1 MSSEHDAFIKTPR
14 QLITVVTLSFIVPIL
29 IIAALVSYVNRTVR
43 TGAGSTAMTA
53 ESIEARIKPVAGFSL
68 KSADG
73 PQVLRAG
80 EDVYKAQCAACHEVG
95 AAGAPKNGD
104 LAAWAPRIKTGYDM
118 LLTSALKGKNAMSAQ
133 GGGEYSDAEIGRA
146 VVYMANKSGA
156 KFAEPQ
162 APAAASAPT
171 ASAPTA
177 AVMSAAAPAAVA
189 AVANAASAVPAA
201 AAAATTAATA
211 AATTAATAAATAV
224 AAAAAPAAAKP
235 AAASASDAGKKV
247 YDTYCAACHV
257 AGVAGAPK
265 FADKAAWAPRIAT
278 GMDALY
284 GSVIKGK
291 GAMPAKGGSPASDD
305 DIKAAVHYMVAAAK

>member
-14 QLITVVTLSFIVPIL
+14 QLITVVVLSFIVPIL

-104 LAAWAPRIKTGYDM
+104 LAAWAPRIKTGYDA

-201 AAAATTAATA
+201 
-211 AATTAATAAATAV
+211 TTAATAAATAV

-284 GSVIKGK
+284 GAVIKGK

-305 DIKAAVHYMVAAAK
+305 DIKAAVQYMVAAAK

>member
-104 LAAWAPRIKTGYDM
+104 LAAWAPRIKTGYDA

-177 AVMSAAAPAAVA
+177 AVMSAAVPAAVA
-189 AVANAASAVPAA
+189 AVANAANAVPAA
-201 AAAATTAATA
+201 AA
-211 AATTAATAAATAV
+211 AAATAV

-305 DIKAAVHYMVAAAK
+305 DIKAAVQYMVAAAK

>member
-14 QLITVVTLSFIVPIL
+14 QLITVVVLSFIVPIL

-80 EDVYKAQCAACHEVG
+80 EEVYKVQCAACHEVG

-104 LAAWAPRIKTGYDM
+104 LAAWAPRIKTGYDA

-162 APAAASAPT
+162 APAAASAPA
-171 ASAPTA
+171 ASAPTSA
-177 AVMSAAAPAAVA
+177 AMSAAAPAAVA
-189 AVANAASAVPAA
+189 AVASAASAAPAA
-201 AAAATTAATA
+201 AA
-211 AATTAATAAATAV
+211 AATAAATAV

-265 FADKAAWAPRIAT
+265 FGDKAAWAPRIAT

-284 GSVIKGK
+284 SAVIKGK

-305 DIKAAVHYMVAAAK
+305 DIKAAVQYMVAAAK

>member
-14 QLITVVTLSFIVPIL
+14 QLITVVVLSFIVPIL

-80 EDVYKAQCAACHEVG
+80 EEVYKVQCAACHEVG

-104 LAAWAPRIKTGYDM
+104 LAAWAPRIKTGYDA
-118 LLTSALKGKNAMSAQ
+118 LLNSALKGKNAMSAQ

-162 APAAASAPT
+162 APAAASAPA
-171 ASAPTA
+171 ASAPTSA
-177 AVMSAAAPAAVA
+177 AMSAAAPAAVA

-201 AAAATTAATA
+201 AA
-211 AATTAATAAATAV
+211 
-224 AAAAAPAAAKP
+224 AAAKP

-265 FADKAAWAPRIAT
+265 FGDKAAWAPRIAT

-284 GSVIKGK
+284 SAVIKGK

-305 DIKAAVHYMVAAAK
+305 DIKAAVQYMVAAAK

>member
-104 LAAWAPRIKTGYDM
+104 LAAWAPRIKTGYDA

-201 AAAATTAATA
+201 AA
-211 AATTAATAAATAV
+211 AAATAV

-305 DIKAAVHYMVAAAK
+305 DIKAAVQYMVAAAK

>member
-1 MSSEHDAFIKTPR
+1 
-14 QLITVVTLSFIVPIL
+14 LITVVVLSFIVPIL

-80 EDVYKAQCAACHEVG
+80 EEVYKVQCAACHEVG

-104 LAAWAPRIKTGYDM
+104 LAAWAPRIKTGYDA
-118 LLTSALKGKNAMSAQ
+118 LLNSALKGKNAMSAQ

-162 APAAASAPT
+162 APAAASAPA
-171 ASAPTA
+171 ASAPTSA
-177 AVMSAAAPAAVA
+177 AMSAAAPAAVA
-189 AVANAASAVPAA
+189 AVASAASAAPAA
-201 AAAATTAATA
+201 AA
-211 AATTAATAAATAV
+211 AATAAATAV

-265 FADKAAWAPRIAT
+265 FGDKAAWAPRIAT

-284 GSVIKGK
+284 SAVIKGK

-305 DIKAAVHYMVAAAK
+305 DIKAAVQYMVAAAK

>member
-14 QLITVVTLSFIVPIL
+14 QLITVVVLSFIVPIL

-80 EDVYKAQCAACHEVG
+80 EDVYKVQCAACHEVG

-104 LAAWAPRIKTGYDM
+104 LAAWAPRIKTGYDA

-162 APAAASAPT
+162 APAAASAPA
-171 ASAPTA
+171 ASAPTSA
-177 AVMSAAAPAAVA
+177 AMSAAAPAAVA
-189 AVANAASAVPAA
+189 AVASAASAAPAA
-201 AAAATTAATA
+201 AA
-211 AATTAATAAATAV
+211 AATAAATAV

-265 FADKAAWAPRIAT
+265 FGDKAAWAPRIAT

-284 GSVIKGK
+284 SAVIKGK

-305 DIKAAVHYMVAAAK
+305 DIKAAVQYMVAAAK

>member
-14 QLITVVTLSFIVPIL
+14 QLITVVVLSFIVPIL

-80 EDVYKAQCAACHEVG
+80 EDVYKVQCAACHEVG

-104 LAAWAPRIKTGYDM
+104 LAAWAPRIKTGYDA

-162 APAAASAPT
+162 APAAASAPA
-171 ASAPTA
+171 ASAPTSA
-177 AVMSAAAPAAVA
+177 AMSAAAPAAVA
-189 AVANAASAVPAA
+189 AVANAASAVPA
-201 AAAATTAATA
+201 
-211 AATTAATAAATAV
+211 AATAAATAV

-265 FADKAAWAPRIAT
+265 FGDKAAWAPRIAT

-284 GSVIKGK
+284 SAVIKGK

-305 DIKAAVHYMVAAAK
+305 DIKAAVQYMVAAAK

>member
-43 TGAGSTAMTA
+43 TGAGTTAMSA
-53 ESIEARIKPVAGFSL
+53 EAIEARIKPVAGFSL

-80 EDVYKAQCAACHEVG
+80 DEVYKAQCAACHEVG
-95 AAGAPKNGD
+95 AAGAPKVGD
-104 LAAWAPRIKTGYDM
+104 TAAWAPRIKTGYDA

-133 GGGEYSDAEIGRA
+133 GGGEYSDPEIGRA

-162 APAAASAPT
+162 APAAASA
-171 ASAPTA
+171 AAAPA
-177 AVMSAAAPAAVA
+177 MSAAAPAAMA
-189 AVANAASAVPAA
+189 AVATAASAAPAA
-201 AAAATTAATA
+201 AA
-211 AATTAATAAATAV
+211 AAATAV
-224 AAAAAPAAAKP
+224 AAAAVPAAAVPAAAKP

-265 FADKAAWAPRIAT
+265 FGDKAAWAPRIAT

-284 GSVIKGK
+284 SSVIKGK

-305 DIKAAVHYMVAAAK
+305 DLKAAVQFMVAAAK